1 MLNGK
6 KEELLGVLW
15 VSSGSK
21 KRGGGGG
28 GGGGGARVNSYFTY
42 IVLQL

>member
-28 GGGGGARVNSYFTY
+28 GARVKSYFTY
-42 IVLQL
+42 IVLQV